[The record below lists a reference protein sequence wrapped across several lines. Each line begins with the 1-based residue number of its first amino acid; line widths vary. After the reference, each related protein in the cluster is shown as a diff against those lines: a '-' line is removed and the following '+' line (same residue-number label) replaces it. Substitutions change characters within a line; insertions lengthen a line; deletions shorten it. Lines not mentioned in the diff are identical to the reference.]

1 MLLFSST
8 RIVHIISRDFCLET
22 KCRISWKVSNPPEHT
37 PTTISRQKSD
47 KTRLTVYLCLYS
59 SKDSNYAYPI
69 SSPSIFQQKV
79 FARIFL
85 PVSKPSFHTLKTDS
99 RQKSIKIRLTR
110 RLCPSNIY
118 KMGSKDAIMTGKIV
132 IKGHRFH
139 FKPSEEHLKLF
150 FRPPLFLFCL
160 SICPI

>member
-1 MLLFSST
+1 MQDFLKSQQPT
-8 RIVHIISRDFCLET
+8 RTYPNNNFQTEIRQNQAY
-22 KCRISWKVSNPPEHT
+22 RILVS
-37 PTTISRQKSD
+37 IFIQG
-47 KTRLTVYLCLYS
+47 
-59 SKDSNYAYPI
+59 SNYAYPI
-69 SSPSIFQQKV
+69 SSPSIFQQKI

-139 FKPSEEHLKLF
+139 FKPSEEHLKPSF
-150 FRPPLFLFCL
+150 VPLYSFSVLVSAPFNVEIDGR
-160 SICPI
+160 ICHD